1 MGPWGA
7 LIMSFFGAG
16 FFTWA
21 NVLAIGWRSPVLAV
35 GPVMFIALAALAGSK
50 IRRSA
55 DGAYAP
61 SRKAGQIISWASAA
75 EGVGIPIVALTL
87 ANTGHADATLPGV
100 ALVVGLHFIPMACA
114 IPFKPFFACAA
125 LFGLRSG
132 RGLHPST
139 TRRINGVWLRG
150 RFHSVGGQH
159 RGHKSKASRGLTI
172 PYSDRLGSDEAR
184 SILAGSEPSRSSR
197 ERPEAGSSPD
207 SAVGPELPKGFH
219 ARVRPKKTLA

>member
-35 GPVMFIALAALAGSK
+35 GPVVFIALAALAGSK

-87 ANTGHADATLPGV
+87 ANTGHADATLPGI
-100 ALVVGLHFIPMACA
+100 ALVVGLHFIPMAWA

-125 LFGLRSG
+125 LLVCAAIVGFTLRQ
-132 RGLHPST
+132 P
-139 TRRINGVWLRG
+139 V
-150 RFHSVGGQH
+150 
-159 RGHKSKASRGLTI
+159 
-172 PYSDRLGSDEAR
+172 
-184 SILAGSEPSRSSR
+184 
-197 ERPEAGSSPD
+197 GSSV
-207 SAVGPELPKGFH
+207 SGYVA
-219 ARVRPKKTLA
+219 AITLWGASIAAINRKPVAG